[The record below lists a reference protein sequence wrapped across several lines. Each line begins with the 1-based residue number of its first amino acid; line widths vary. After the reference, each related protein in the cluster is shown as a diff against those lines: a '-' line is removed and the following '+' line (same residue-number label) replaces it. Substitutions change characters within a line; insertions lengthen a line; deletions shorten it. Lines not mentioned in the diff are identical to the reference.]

1 MGQTKERCRIY
12 QFEVYREGLT
22 MQFKSEKDIY
32 IPKDRRVEYVKVGDT
47 FTALPRGVEFSNV
60 RDKKSYR
67 VFGVYPYHVTAIA
80 EDGEI
85 RSFCLGE
92 LVKLGLEP
100 CGARVSD
107 AGYVRV
113 KDYD

>member
-1 MGQTKERCRIY
+1 MNFTNERD
-12 QFEVYREGLT
+12 VYA
-22 MQFKSEKDIY
+22 Q
-32 IPKDRRVEYVKVGDT
+32 KDRTIKFMNVGD
-47 FTALPRGVEFSNV
+47 FIEALPKGIDFSNV
-60 RDKKSYR
+60 KEKKKYR
-67 VFGVYPYHVTAIA
+67 VFGVYPYHVTGIA

>member
-1 MGQTKERCRIY
+1 MMK
-12 QFEVYREGLT
+12 
-22 MQFKSEKDIY
+22 FKNEKDIY
-32 IPKDRRVEYVKVGDT
+32 MTKDRRVECVKEGDT
-47 FTALPRGVEFSNV
+47 FAALPKGVEFSNV
-60 RDKKSYR
+60 REKKNYR

-92 LVKLGLEP
+92 LVILGLEP
-100 CGARVSD
+100 CGAKASD
-107 AGYVRV
+107 AGYVSV